1 MSAPG
6 RPKRE
11 LLPPGGTA
19 RSAKGAHPMSAHAGF
34 DAARRTLGAL
44 AVTLA
49 LATGGIGP
57 ARGGGPLYV
66 VNQQPVVHPNGGA
79 SVVLNL
85 DRGPFGPRTNAQ
97 AVTLAQDAIALWN
110 GVGTSTARLA
120 IGTQL
125 AADYTSANYTGVLG
139 SFFDGLN
146 PILFDTDG
154 SIIDAI
160 FGAGAR
166 NYVLGYAG
174 AAYADTGAAA
184 GNYLEGEAVLNGFLD
199 VAEATWTV
207 AFAHELGHFIGLDHS
222 QLDGSQDLAPSGYAL
237 MYPYAYRLLP
247 SLHDDDVATV
257 SSIYPAANVASVYGQ
272 LAGTFTT
279 AAGTP
284 IRGAN
289 VWAAETTTGKVYSVV
304 SDFLTQGTGHF
315 RLYLPSGT
323 YHLHAESIDPWF
335 TGGSSVGPYAN
346 TPTDVSFQP
355 PHPITPVA
363 LGAASPVAI
372 PITPGCVATITFR
385 LDGAGSATGDCG
397 LPSYLLTVARTGAG
411 TVTSTPAGVACGS
424 DCSESYVNGTAVE
437 LAAAPAPG
445 SAFTGWAGACSG
457 SAPTC
462 AVAMDAAK
470 TVTAMFTVSS
480 GNATLDVDASL
491 TATRYDA
498 LTDGLLIR
506 RHLSGVT
513 GASLTTGAL
522 GATATRTDPAAIAA
536 YLDAI
541 RPSLDIDGDG
551 TVDALTDGLLI
562 QRYLFGLRGN
572 ALIAGAVGSL
582 ATRTTAVAIE
592 AHVQSLLP

>member
-1 MSAPG
+1 
-6 RPKRE
+6 
-11 LLPPGGTA
+11 
-19 RSAKGAHPMSAHAGF
+19 
-34 DAARRTLGAL
+34 
-44 AVTLA
+44 
-49 LATGGIGP
+49 
-57 ARGGGPLYV
+57 
-66 VNQQPVVHPNGGA
+66 
-79 SVVLNL
+79 VVLNL

-120 IGTQL
+120 IGTPL

-174 AAYADTGAAA
+174 AAYAETGAAA

-385 LDGAGSATGDCG
+385 LDGTGSVTGDCG
-397 LPSYLLTVARTGAG
+397 LPG
-411 TVTSTPAGVACGS
+411 VTTP
-424 DCSESYVNGTAVE
+424 
-437 LAAAPAPG
+437 
-445 SAFTGWAGACSG
+445 
-457 SAPTC
+457 
-462 AVAMDAAK
+462 
-470 TVTAMFTVSS
+470 
-480 GNATLDVDASL
+480 TLDVDASL
-491 TATRYDA
+491 TGTRYDA

-506 RHLSGVT
+506 RHLAGVT

-522 GATATRTDPAAIAA
+522 GATASRTDPAAIAA